1 MRGEGGIFTY
11 LKGFWEEEK
20 NVFCAASVSGA
31 GCVGG
36 TSAPLPL
43 QRRRDFPSHPR
54 DFPSGSPVPSSET
67 VDVSHLELTN
77 PPDSAP

>member
-43 QRRRDFPSHPR
+43 QRRRDFPS
-54 DFPSGSPVPSSET
+54 GSPVPSSEA
-67 VDVSHLELTN
+67 VNVSHPELTN